1 MKRQKLITLRKK
13 KKLTQ
18 AYMAEHVEVA
28 RSTYNGYENGLFS
41 PSIETAMKIKKILE
55 TSSDDIF
62 ELQ

>member
-1 MKRQKLITLRKK
+1 MKRQKLKSLRKK
-13 KKLTQ
+13 KKFTQ
-18 AYMAEHVEVA
+18 AYMAEHVGVG

-41 PSIETAMKIKKILE
+41 PSIETAMKIKKVLE